1 MNKIFNINL
10 GGFPFTIDEDA
21 YLKLN
26 KYIATIRKHFADSE
40 GCDEILEDIET
51 RMAELFQEQLR
62 GNSIVSMRELDA
74 AIAIMGTPEEFG
86 ATSDFEEAPEAQSSS
101 SSSSSSKR
109 SYRSGRK
116 FFRDTDSKVIGGVAS
131 GLAAYFGIEQVLW
144 VRLAIIVLFF
154 TTGFPLFVY
163 PLLWIII
170 PSAKSSADKLAMKGE
185 TVNVSNIAKKVE
197 EELMDLTDRITE
209 LGKEFGSKKKT

>member
-26 KYIATIRKHFADSE
+26 QYIATIRKHFADSE
-40 GCDEILEDIET
+40 GCEEILEDIET
-51 RMAELFQEQLR
+51 RMAELFHDQLK

-86 ATSDFEEAPEAQSSS
+86 AAPDQDEPMYENASNSER
-101 SSSSSSKR
+101 SKK

-116 FFRDTDSKVIGGVAS
+116 FFRDTDNKVLGGVAS

-144 VRLAIIVLFF
+144 VRIIIIVLFF
-154 TTGFPLFVY
+154 TTGFPIIIY
-163 PLLWIII
+163 PILWIII
-170 PSAKSSADKLAMKGE
+170 PSAKSSADKLSMKGE
-185 TVNVSNIAKKVE
+185 TVNVSSIAKKVE